1 MSASRNKK
9 VNGPAPQP
17 ALAVAVAPREDLS
30 ATLLWLFCGYMLL
43 LPIGSIAL
51 YASSTLAAGN
61 ELTAD
66 RARFAVVNAL
76 TLTGFQS
83 GMSIDTYP
91 LPGQVIILL
100 LTVIGA
106 AFSMIVGGLT
116 VVRIVGLP
124 FSDRQVAQAGLMV
137 CGALTV
143 LGALPLL
150 ERDRTALE
158 ALLLSASA
166 LGNSGLYIGV
176 LPALTSWQTHL
187 ILLPLAVIGGL
198 GLPALM
204 ELHEWI
210 LHRRVLSFYGRTVL
224 WLTAALYL
232 GGFLLLLVLRW
243 LSEPTLPADSTDA
256 ARFVA
261 SASVASING
270 RTLGLPFEFAQDF
283 PRAVRWG
290 VVLLMIIGGNPAS
303 TAGGLK
309 GTTLF
314 AIVRGTRRLFI
325 GEAPDRVMG
334 FALVWV
340 ASYVLLVV
348 LGCLALLIADPQI
361 PAERVFFEIISAV
374 SNVGLSYD
382 RIMTVMPGLDV
393 LTAAMLLGR
402 LTPLLILW
410 WMATKT
416 TDAELPAA

>member
-1 MSASRNKK
+1 MY
-9 VNGPAPQP
+9 PYT
-17 ALAVAVAPREDLS
+17 
-30 ATLLWLFCGYMLL
+30 TLFR
-43 LPIGSIAL
+43 S
-51 YASSTLAAGN
+51 
-61 ELTAD
+61 
-66 RARFAVVNAL
+66 
-76 TLTGFQS
+76 
-83 GMSIDTYP
+83 YP